1 MEFDREDIEQ
11 EFNRVESAIKRFMK
25 KQYWWIEDINLS
37 KESFQKNK
45 MSRSALKAYDLDI
58 VIDKKNMD
66 WIQENSE
73 EIDRAEEQFQI
84 LFNTVL
90 GSLTT
95 FDVRK
100 PVHVRVDMTPV
111 IQDSI

>member
-1 MEFDREDIEQ
+1 MEFEREDIEQ
-11 EFNRVESAIKRFMK
+11 EFNKVESTIKRFMK
-25 KQYWWIEDINLS
+25 KQYWWIEDINIS

-45 MSRSALKAYDLDI
+45 MSSRALKSYDVDL

-66 WIQENSE
+66 WIKENSE
-73 EIDRAEEQFQI
+73 EIDSAEQQFQL

-95 FDVRK
+95 FEFRN
-100 PVHVRVDMTPV
+100 PTHVIVDMTPV
-111 IQDSI
+111 IQDSL